1 MSALK
6 SPHLHFALLLCALAS
21 PLSQANAQPS
31 PDDMKAIEVCLAAS
45 DGDRQSCI
53 GKISEACGV
62 GARATPDVTEC
73 NAREREIWEAMI
85 EADLAR
91 LSKGSLGTKSAEPS
105 NRPSVAPRTSPVTGR
120 EIMAD
125 MDRSWR
131 AFRILKCDM
140 ESLQGEG
147 GSYGRILYASCLR
160 EEAGRHAL
168 WLRAL
173 REEVESR

>member
-1 MSALK
+1 MPALT
-6 SPHLHFALLLCALAS
+6 SPQLHFALLLCVLAA
-21 PLSQANAQPS
+21 PLSQAKAQLS
-31 PDDMKAIEVCLAAS
+31 HNDTKEIEACLAAS
-45 DGDRQSCI
+45 DGDRHSCI
-53 GKISEACGV
+53 GKISAACRE
-62 GARATPDVTEC
+62 GARATPEVADC

-91 LSKGSLGTKSAEPS
+91 LSKGSLGTKFAEPS
-105 NRPSVAPRTSPVTGR
+105 NRPSAAPRTRAVPGR